1 MSCNILQNV
10 YENHFWSK
18 IIQKAFHPHRNGV
31 LMSTRKAIC
40 FRSLLLNCLDITQVN
55 IKMWN
60 VNYCKENINIL
71 SYVVVFIKKINLL
84 RLLNWCFPGKFMN
97 FSEAGTGG
105 VSQAEY
111 CKIFKNTNFKEHL
124 TAASEFLKQLQNSGE
139 QLRLHLFTV

>member
-1 MSCNILQNV
+1 MQNV
-10 YENHFWSK
+10 YENHFWCK
-18 IIQKAFHPHRNGV
+18 IMQKAFHPYRNGV

-40 FRSLLLNCLDITQVN
+40 FRSLQLNCLDITQVN

-71 SYVVVFIKKINLL
+71 SYIVVFIKKINLL
-84 RLLNWCFPGKFMN
+84 RLLDWCFPGKFMN
-97 FSEAGTGG
+97 CLEAGTGG

-111 CKIFKNTNFKEHL
+111 CKIFKNSHFKEHLL
-124 TAASEFLKQLQNSGE
+124 TAASEFLKQLQNNGE